1 MENLAQTIQEFEDS
15 MNASATTNQNLK
27 IIHPPAPA
35 PPAPLPLPSF
45 KDFNNVGF
53 IGIHEIVEDNTIKE
67 KMEEL
72 RIITKKSL
80 AIINLAADAAVR
92 QKNHTKTDK
101 SAWIGLQYFPLLR
114 FTETVNTS
122 LSLTTKGIDVT
133 GKIFSIIK
141 GFNAK
146 EDSELTKLC
155 EHLGKIVRSFKPL
168 KYDRFREND
177 NDNDMMVFTYSV
189 DISKIENIV
198 TYHPTIKQF
207 SIKLN
212 NDLSGIKCQNNSDVT
227 VNITISCSTFILDY
241 DTDKQQ
247 HKDQF
252 HNFLNRYGHID
263 INSEPAHFEGY
274 FRRA

>member
-1 MENLAQTIQEFEDS
+1 MENLTKAIQVFEDS
-15 MNASATTNQNLK
+15 MNTSETTNQNLK

-35 PPAPLPLPSF
+35 PPAPQPLPSF

-53 IGIHEIVEDNTIKE
+53 IGIHEIVEDNAVKE
-67 KMEEL
+67 KMENL
-72 RIITKKSL
+72 RVIAKKSL
-80 AIINLAADAAVR
+80 AVLNLAADAAVR
-92 QKNHTKTDK
+92 QKNYVKTDK

-114 FTETVNTS
+114 LTETVSTS

-146 EDSELTKLC
+146 EDSELTKFC
-155 EHLGKIVRSFKPL
+155 EHLGKIARSFKPL
-168 KYDRFREND
+168 KYDRFRQND

-189 DISKIENIV
+189 DISKIENSI
-198 TYHPTIKQF
+198 TYQPTIKQF

-212 NDLSGIKCQNNSDVT
+212 NDLSGIRCQNNSDVT

-247 HKDQF
+247 NKDQF
-252 HNFLNRYGHID
+252 HNFLNRYGDAD
-263 INSEPAHFEGY
+263 ITTEPAHFEGY